1 MAGIL
6 LFARELD
13 KQDDFADNDG
23 KMTPAKKTKAM
34 EEMARALAATSD
46 PRAILR
52 FLNSLLTPNEIREIS
67 SRWELVKLLD
77 RGDSQR
83 QIARQLGLSLCKI
96 TRGSRELKKKDS
108 PFKLMI
114 AVLERKQR
122 RQTAPRHI
130 KK

>member
-1 MAGIL
+1 
-6 LFARELD
+6 
-13 KQDDFADNDG
+13 
-23 KMTPAKKTKAM
+23 MTPAKKTKAM
-34 EEMARALAATSD
+34 EEMTRALAVTSD
-46 PRAILR
+46 PRSILR
-52 FLNSLLTPNEIREIS
+52 FLNSLLTPNEIREIA

-114 AVLERKQR
+114 TTLERQQR
-122 RQTAPRHI
+122 RRTAAKRN
-130 KK
+130 KG

>member
-1 MAGIL
+1 
-6 LFARELD
+6 
-13 KQDDFADNDG
+13 
-23 KMTPAKKTKAM
+23 MTPAKKTKAM
-34 EEMARALAATSD
+34 AELARALGATSD
-46 PRAILR
+46 PRSILR
-52 FLNSLLTPNEIREIS
+52 FLNSLLTPNEIREIA

-114 AVLERKQR
+114 AALEKQQR
-122 RQTAPRHI
+122 RQAASRPI